1 VASEEPVTSPDQHKP
16 TISRRLARTGAVL
29 TILVLGAMIFPR
41 NYEGFVAVFTVLGVA
56 ALILFLLISDWLLR
70 KNGLRRD

>member
-1 VASEEPVTSPDQHKP
+1 MASEEPVTSPDQHKP

-29 TILVLGAMIFPR
+29 TILALAAMIFPR
-41 NYEGFVAVFTVLGVA
+41 NYEGFVAVIVVFGVA
-56 ALILFLLISDWLLR
+56 ALILFLLIADWLLR

>member
-29 TILVLGAMIFPR
+29 TILILAAMIFPR
-41 NYEGFVAVFTVLGVA
+41 NYEGRVAILAMLGLA
-56 ALILFLLISDWLLR
+56 ALILFLLIADWLLR